1 MMLSIFKYQQKQV
14 KIFNSFLMRSLI
26 KLEKN
31 WKKKINFPL
40 LMINNKMLNN
50 KEKDKRSLIK
60 IKKKS
65 QQEDK
70 KLC

>member
-1 MMLSIFKYQQKQV
+1 
-14 KIFNSFLMRSLI
+14 MRSLI